1 MVVLGGFC
9 HADNKNPY
17 IFSLILNREQ
27 IRAFPHPLRMISF
40 RSEFSCFLPV
50 FHILGCIEEDTVL
63 RCKNKAPA
71 SSDRIPERFRV
82 TEIGNSRVF
91 DDRIQI
97 GLFKVPALIIA
108 VCNTLLF
115 QTVFVMAGINSN
127 DRRIFIG
134 TILRRILRI
143 IHSTSRED
151 KSQFIRIKCD
161 RLMLPVNQVA

>member
-17 IFSLILNREQ
+17 IFSFILNREQ

-82 TEIGNSRVF
+82 TKIGNSRVF